1 MAKIQSTE
9 DTALNSVA
17 LVTNRKRVYSDIDLT
32 FARNTA
38 NDDDIFKKKDA
49 AAVKQ
54 AVKNLILT
62 NEAEKPFR
70 PRFGANL
77 AGMLFEL
84 VNDEDVEEDIRERI
98 YDVIEQYEPRA
109 TVEDLEVFL
118 NEDQNRLNVKLKFR
132 ILNIDVIDTLEIT
145 VTRFR

>member
-77 AGMLFEL
+77 TGLLFEL
-84 VNDEDVEEDIRERI
+84 VNDEDAEEDIRERI

-118 NEDQNRLNVKLKFR
+118 NEDQNRLSVKLKFR
-132 ILNIDVIDTLEIT
+132 ILNIDVIDTLETT

>member
-77 AGMLFEL
+77 TGMLFEL
-84 VNDEDVEEDIRERI
+84 VNDEDAEEDIRERI

-118 NEDQNRLNVKLKFR
+118 NEDQNRLSVKLKFR
-132 ILNIDVIDTLEIT
+132 ILNIDVIDTLETT